1 MAEFDLQSLLI
12 SPDRSLAEQFLQTVS
27 TLRAFQIVADLKSYP
42 VGQSLD
48 VRLRQYDPDVVL
60 LDVASDAAVAAQLIE
75 RIVETRPGAQIVAL
89 HSRSDKDAVV
99 AALRQGA
106 SEFLFAPFDLRAQQE
121 AVSRIRRLRR
131 PKAAAPEREPGRV
144 ICVASAKP
152 GSGASTVALELALA
166 LENQT
171 GGRVLLADGDAA
183 GGTLGGHLAEAD
195 TPSLN
200 ALLRG
205 EADANWHRRTLKAGA
220 VELLPAPREPQ
231 ANAADPVRFSETIE
245 PIRRIY
251 DWVVIDLP
259 VVYERLSL
267 IALPSADAFYLV
279 STPDLGSLHLARR
292 ALGLIES
299 LGFPKTCA
307 RILVNRMPKRDGL
320 AMVDLQRIFGVPI
333 EAALPNDEAALD
345 GRLHSLAESGPCSPS
360 SDFGRGLLALVTK
373 VRQTVRPEGDRAPAA
388 FVNR

>member
-1 MAEFDLQSLLI
+1 MGEFDLQSVLI
-12 SPDRSLAEQFLQTVS
+12 APDRNLAEQFLETVS

-42 VGQSLD
+42 PGQSLD

-60 LDVASDAAVAAQLIE
+60 LDVATDPAAAAQLIA
-75 RIVETRPGAQIVAL
+75 RIVETRPGVQIVAL
-89 HSRSDKDAVV
+89 HSRSDKDAVI

-106 SEFLFAPFDLRAQQE
+106 SEFLFAPFDLRAQQD

-144 ICVASAKP
+144 VCVSSAKP
-152 GSGASTVALELALA
+152 GSGSSTIALELAFA
-166 LENQT
+166 LESQT
-171 GGRVLLADGDAA
+171 GGRVLLVDGDAA
-183 GGTLGGHLAEAD
+183 GGTLGAHLVEAE

-231 ANAADPVRFSETIE
+231 VNVADPVRFFEALE
-245 PIRRIY
+245 PVRRIY

-259 VVYERLSL
+259 VFYERLSL
-267 IALPSADAFYLV
+267 IALPFADVFYLV

-292 ALGLIES
+292 ALGLIET
-299 LGFPKTCA
+299 LGFPKTAA

-320 AMVDLQRIFGVPI
+320 AVSDLQRIFGVPV
-333 EAALPNDEAALD
+333 EAVLPADEAALE
-345 GRLHSLAESGPCSPS
+345 GRLHALAEGGPCSPS
-360 SDFGRGLLALVTK
+360 SDFGRVLQSLAART
-373 VRQTVRPEGDRAPAA
+373 RQTARPEASRPPAA
-388 FVNR
+388 IAS

>member
-1 MAEFDLQSLLI
+1 MGEFDLQSVLI
-12 SPDRSLAEQFLQTVS
+12 APDRNLAEQFLETVS

-60 LDVASDAAVAAQLIE
+60 LDVATDPAIAAQLIA
-75 RIVETRPGAQIVAL
+75 RILETRSGVQIVAL

-99 AALRQGA
+99 TALRQGA
-106 SEFLFAPFDLRAQQE
+106 SEFLFAPFDLRAQQD

-144 ICVASAKP
+144 ICVSSAKP
-152 GSGASTVALELALA
+152 GSGSSTIALELALA

-183 GGTLGGHLAEAD
+183 GGTLGAHLAEAE

-205 EADANWHRRTLKAGA
+205 EEDANWHRRTLRADA

-231 ANAADPVRFSETIE
+231 VNAADPVRFSEALE

-251 DWVVIDLP
+251 DWIVIDLP
-259 VVYERLSL
+259 VLYERLSL
-267 IALPSADAFYLV
+267 IALPSADVFYLV

-299 LGFPKTCA
+299 LGFPKTSA

-320 AMVDLQRIFGVPI
+320 AIADLQRIFGVPV
-333 EAALPNDEAALD
+333 EAVLPADEAALE
-345 GRLHSLAESGPCSPS
+345 GRLHALAENGPCSPS
-360 SDFGRGLLALVTK
+360 SDFGRSLQTLAART
-373 VRQTVRPEGDRAPAA
+373 RQTARPEANRAPAA
-388 FVNR
+388 LAG

>member
-1 MAEFDLQSLLI
+1 LPEFDLQSLLI
-12 SPDRSLAEQFLQTVS
+12 APNRTLAEQFLQTVS
-27 TLRAFQIVADLKSYP
+27 TLRAFQIVADLKAYP
-42 VGQSLD
+42 TGQSVD

-60 LDVASDAAVAAQLIE
+60 LDVASDPAAAAKLME

-89 HSRSDKDAVV
+89 HERSDKDAVV

-121 AVSRIRRLRR
+121 AVGRIRRLRR

-144 ICVASAKP
+144 ICVAGAKP
-152 GSGASTVALELALA
+152 GSGTSTVALELALA
-166 LENQT
+166 LESQT

-183 GGTLGGHLAEAD
+183 GGTLGAPLVEAE

-231 ANAADPVRFSETIE
+231 SNAADPVRFSEAIE

-251 DWVVIDLP
+251 DWTVIDLP
-259 VVYERLSL
+259 VAYERLSL
-267 IALPSADAFYLV
+267 IALPAADAFYMIT
-279 STPDLGSLHLARR
+279 TPELGSLHLARR
-292 ALGLIES
+292 ALGLIET
-299 LGFPKTCA
+299 LGFAKSSA
-307 RILVNRMPKRDGL
+307 RIVVNRMPKRDGL
-320 AMVDLQRIFGVPI
+320 AAADLQRIFGAPI
-333 EAALPNDEAALD
+333 EAILPYDEAALE
-345 GRLHSLAESGPCSPS
+345 GRLHSLAEGAPCSPS
-360 SDFGRGLLALVTK
+360 SDFGRSLQGLVAK
-373 VRQTVRPEGDRAPAA
+373 IRQAARPEGERAPAA
-388 FVNR
+388 FGGR